1 MIPMSAMKHVNAADQ
16 VIVAMASMGRKC
28 ARSRARSAVSA
39 VMEKIADL

>member
-1 MIPMSAMKHVNAADQ
+1 MIPMSAMTQVNAADQ
-16 VIVAMASMGRKC
+16 VIVAIASMGQKC